1 MPFVLRDTS
10 GKITKVSVRALAGG
24 ETLPHHHPDV
34 MEFLKTHQ
42 QEPKDVEDALAE
54 LRSSDGEM
62 SRAIEDLIMVL
73 LKKNIIRMSD
83 MPRPVQDRM
92 ATRVKLRARIED
104 VYERASA
111 TRTGGSGS
119 VSDTAQIPPAVAI
132 PTVTVSTTLPPVTY

>member
-1 MPFVLRDTS
+1 
-10 GKITKVSVRALAGG
+10 
-24 ETLPHHHPDV
+24 
-34 MEFLKTHQ
+34 
-42 QEPKDVEDALAE
+42 
-54 LRSSDGEM
+54 
-62 SRAIEDLIMVL
+62 
-73 LKKNIIRMSD
+73 